1 MDKNKMLSK
10 MLKILKESDPERLAR
25 LESMGTDT
33 SKVMF
38 HGTGENRNPFFQ
50 SPENIKPFEEFQKK
64 TTFVTPDPEFAAA
77 FAHGTNQR
85 TIPVFAPKGKYL
97 DSLDLEQI
105 NDLAHEV
112 EQMALNG
119 KMEWDRANDYLDAIN
134 QLENSSKKI
143 LSASPEKAKY
153 MSNWNLLESI
163 QPILKKLGY
172 SGYKELEGGVENLA
186 VFDPSGIK
194 SIWAKGKGPG
204 LIGGT
209 AAAAM
214 LGGQEAKASI
224 DPLPLLGELAEK
236 YRSIQEPIA
245 DVITERVSQPFGGA
259 DEGLKTLGRIG
270 FDPLNIGVAGDI
282 AGAVELLTPE
292 AKKEKLKAEMR
303 RP

>member
-64 TTFVTPDPEFAAA
+64 TTFLTPDPEFAAA

-85 TIPVFAPKGKYL
+85 TIPIFVPEGKYFDPRNL
-97 DSLDLEQI
+97 QDIAEFRSKLDKMNLEKMGYSEPEVAKTIDRLEMTIDSNKNNWDSLANLSDL
-105 NDLAHEV
+105 
-112 EQMALNG
+112 
-119 KMEWDRANDYLDAIN
+119 
-134 QLENSSKKI
+134 
-143 LSASPEKAKY
+143 
-153 MSNWNLLESI
+153 
-163 QPILKKLGY
+163 LKKSGY